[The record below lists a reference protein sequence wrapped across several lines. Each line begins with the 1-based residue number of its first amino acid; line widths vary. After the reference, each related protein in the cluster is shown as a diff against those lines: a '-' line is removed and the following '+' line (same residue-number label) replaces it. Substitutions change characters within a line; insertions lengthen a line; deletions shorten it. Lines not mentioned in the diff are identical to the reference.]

1 MTELIPFQA
10 YRVKIIHPDTWQIFI
25 NPRKPFDFSDG
36 FVKIDRSTE
45 KNAPQQAS
53 LSVRWAKLQKEISI
67 EEYMEELQAQYDKKQ
82 KKNKKDHFEILS
94 IEPVNDLLHP
104 SYLMYTS
111 IQANHSVY
119 RALGKEETIAS
130 MQLTTY
136 CKVTKRILI
145 ANIASIPEDLEARKE
160 LYQTILFSLT
170 CH

>member
-10 YRVKIIHPDTWQIFI
+10 YRVKILHPDTWQIFI

-36 FVKIDRSTE
+36 FVKMDRSGE
-45 KNAPQQAS
+45 KHARQQAS
-53 LSVRWAKLQKEISI
+53 LSVRWARLKKEISI
-67 EEYMEELQAQYDKKQ
+67 EDYMEELQTQYTKKQ

-94 IEPVNDLLHP
+94 IEPINDLLHS

-111 IQANHSVY
+111 IRANHSVY
-119 RALGKEETIAS
+119 RALGKEETISS

-136 CKVTKRILI
+136 CEVTKRILI
-145 ANIASIPEDLEARKE
+145 ANIASTKEDLASQKE
-160 LYQTILFSLT
+160 LYQDILFSLT

>member
-67 EEYMEELQAQYDKKQ
+67 EEYMEELQAQYNKKQ

-94 IEPVNDLLHP
+94 IESVNDLLHP

-136 CKVTKRILI
+136 CEVTKRILI
-145 ANIASIPEDLEARKE
+145 ANIASVPEDLEAQKE